1 MTNAKLATM
10 SIEDLISLNST
21 VVRMIKAK
29 RSQANASAV
38 YSFNAGD
45 EVKFTGKRGTVYGKV
60 MEVKRTKIS
69 VNCGVDGRWLV
80 AASML
85 TKVDAK

>member
-10 SIEDLISLNST
+10 TIQELIALNSS
-21 VVRMIKAK
+21 VVSMIKAK
-29 RSQANASAV
+29 RTQANSAAV
-38 YSFNAGD
+38 YTFNAGD

-60 MEVKRTKIS
+60 VEVKRTKIS

-80 AASML
+80 AASL
-85 TKVDAK
+85 LSKVNAK